1 MGIRRQLQQ
10 AYKWSISVQKQPIT
24 TQFILCRRVIPILQ
38 TKIATPRVSRMNTLS
53 KQTARDSA
61 YKEQQVN
68 KLLSLHYTS
77 LDVMKST
84 TASESSLR

>member
-1 MGIRRQLQQ
+1 M
-10 AYKWSISVQKQPIT
+10 K
-24 TQFILCRRVIPILQ
+24 
-38 TKIATPRVSRMNTLS
+38 TLL
-53 KQTARDSA
+53 KQTVRDSA